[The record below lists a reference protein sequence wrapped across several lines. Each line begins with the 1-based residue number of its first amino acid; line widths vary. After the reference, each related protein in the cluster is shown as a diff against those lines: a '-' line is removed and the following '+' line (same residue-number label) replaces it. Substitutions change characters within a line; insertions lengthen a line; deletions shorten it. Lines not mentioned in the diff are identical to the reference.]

1 MKETTFHLREHLL
14 FALLTV
20 LTLILCIGVGSVSVP
35 FRDTAKIIFRAIAGW
50 EQPSGSAV
58 AIILYTRLPR
68 VLCVA
73 LVGAMLALG
82 GCAMQ
87 GLLRNPLA
95 DGSTLGVSS
104 GASLGAALAILSG
117 VSIPFLPF
125 GGTAGAAMLSAFLS
139 LVVLLALAFAL
150 DHSLATNTLILLG
163 VVFSMFVSAL
173 LSLLI
178 TFSGDKLR
186 AITFWTMGNLSSA
199 SYQNALTLL
208 ATLLLCGGIIL
219 TQARALN
226 AMSMGEAYALHVGVS
241 VRRVKL
247 TVMICVSAMIGMSV
261 SVGGGIGFVGLVTP
275 HMIRLIV
282 GANHRRTLPACL
294 YGGAIFL
301 LLADLISR
309 TILAPAV
316 LPVGVVTS
324 IIGAAAFLV
333 IFLRTKRRERA

>member
-1 MKETTFHLREHLL
+1 
-14 FALLTV
+14 
-20 LTLILCIGVGSVSVP
+20 
-35 FRDTAKIIFRAIAGW
+35 
-50 EQPSGSAV
+50 
-58 AIILYTRLPR
+58 
-68 VLCVA
+68 
-73 LVGAMLALG
+73 MLALG

-226 AMSMGEAYALHVGVS
+226 AMSMGEEYALHVGVS

>member
-1 MKETTFHLREHLL
+1 
-14 FALLTV
+14 
-20 LTLILCIGVGSVSVP
+20 
-35 FRDTAKIIFRAIAGW
+35 
-50 EQPSGSAV
+50 
-58 AIILYTRLPR
+58 
-68 VLCVA
+68 
-73 LVGAMLALG
+73 
-82 GCAMQ
+82 
-87 GLLRNPLA
+87 
-95 DGSTLGVSS
+95 
-104 GASLGAALAILSG
+104 
-117 VSIPFLPF
+117 
-125 GGTAGAAMLSAFLS
+125 
-139 LVVLLALAFAL
+139 
-150 DHSLATNTLILLG
+150 
-163 VVFSMFVSAL
+163 
-173 LSLLI
+173 
-178 TFSGDKLR
+178 
-186 AITFWTMGNLSSA
+186 MGNLSSA

-226 AMSMGEAYALHVGVS
+226 AMSMGEEYALHVGVS

-333 IFLRTKRRERA
+333 IFLRTKRGSAHEPTAEHVSVLRGRTEIVHDVSFSVSDGQWLMICGPNGAGNPPC

>member
-1 MKETTFHLREHLL
+1 MKETTFHLRDHLL

-35 FRDTAKIIFRAIAGW
+35 FRDTAEIIFRAIAGW

-117 VSIPFLPF
+117 ASIPFLPF
-125 GGTAGAAMLSAFLS
+125 GGTAGAAMLSACLS

-173 LSLLI
+173 LSLLTLQSALI
-178 TFSGDKLR
+178 ARFGTAQGSFRLMMTRLPGSAVYASVLIIAVWMLR
-186 AITFWTMGNLSSA
+186 RPLTISA
-199 SYQNALTLL
+199 NGIEEELT
-208 ATLLLCGGIIL
+208 
-219 TQARALN
+219 
-226 AMSMGEAYALHVGVS
+226 
-241 VRRVKL
+241 
-247 TVMICVSAMIGMSV
+247 
-261 SVGGGIGFVGLVTP
+261 
-275 HMIRLIV
+275 
-282 GANHRRTLPACL
+282 
-294 YGGAIFL
+294 
-301 LLADLISR
+301 
-309 TILAPAV
+309 AP
-316 LPVGVVTS
+316 
-324 IIGAAAFLV
+324 
-333 IFLRTKRRERA
+333 

>member
-1 MKETTFHLREHLL
+1 MTQPKRGMDWKRALSTSL
-14 FALLTV
+14 FVVLVALLAWYV
-20 LTLILCIGVGSVSVP
+20 YENRADMARLLALSAGDVTLML
-35 FRDTAKIIFRAIAGW
+35 A
-50 EQPSGSAV
+50 
-58 AIILYTRLPR
+58 
-68 VLCVA
+68 
-73 LVGAMLALG
+73 LALG

-226 AMSMGEAYALHVGVS
+226 AMSMGEEYALHVGVS

-261 SVGGGIGFVGLVTP
+261 SVGGS
-275 HMIRLIV
+275 
-282 GANHRRTLPACL
+282 C
-294 YGGAIFL
+294 
-301 LLADLISR
+301 SR
-309 TILAPAV
+309 CAV
-316 LPVGVVTS
+316 
-324 IIGAAAFLV
+324 
-333 IFLRTKRRERA
+333 

>member
-1 MKETTFHLREHLL
+1 MNRRISPL
-14 FALLTV
+14 
-20 LTLILCIGVGSVSVP
+20 
-35 FRDTAKIIFRAIAGW
+35 
-50 EQPSGSAV
+50 
-58 AIILYTRLPR
+58 AIILLAGLLVAAFALSIVNLNVALPYAQWRQALWQPDSDRIAQMLFHYSLLPR
-68 VLCVA
+68 VAVSL
-73 LVGAMLALG
+73 LVGAGLG
-82 GCAMQ
+82 LVGVLFQ
-87 GLLRNPLA
+87 QVLRNPLA

-208 ATLLLCGGIIL
+208 ATLLLCSGIIL

-226 AMSMGEAYALHVGVS
+226 AMSMGEEYALHVGVS